1 MSGCPVAQAR
11 CDDGDYLRG
20 VTNSDPPIQS
30 AMPKPGLI
38 PLELAQDLVARIEQG
53 NAYARSRKNRF
64 RSSSTVVRMIS
75 LILTVTST
83 IILGLQKL
91 NVWTGIAFSLV
102 AVVTSVN
109 ALEPFFAWRSR
120 WVLMEEARTS
130 SIGCVTRLPIT
141 LRPANQISW
150 MYQGFRKCLMST
162 SKSGTSSVTAGW
174 SIGEHRE
181 HDDGEGGR
189 TNPSHGSVRRALSWL
204 HRCTLL
210 PLSGSAALSGRVAVI
225 PARGPG

>member
-30 AMPKPGLI
+30 AMPKPGLT

-120 WVLMEEARTS
+120 WVLMEEAQYKFYRLRDEVTYYIAASQPDQLDVSKIQKMFDEYQQIWDQLSNRWMEYRRT
-130 SIGCVTRLPIT
+130 
-141 LRPANQISW
+141 
-150 MYQGFRKCLMST
+150 
-162 SKSGTSSVTAGW
+162 
-174 SIGEHRE
+174 
-181 HDDGEGGR
+181 
-189 TNPSHGSVRRALSWL
+189 
-204 HRCTLL
+204 
-210 PLSGSAALSGRVAVI
+210 
-225 PARGPG
+225 PGA